1 VVAHFPKTP
10 QLIHRPAIMNS
21 SQTEPHRSTHHQ
33 TEVGDRLSL
42 RMKLGYS
49 TVGMSYTLMENA
61 IANMANAVLNI
72 GLGMNPFLV
81 GPASGCLPQTPA
93 SCRQLDHARC
103 GLAILKSTRK
113 GLFFA

>member
-1 VVAHFPKTP
+1 
-10 QLIHRPAIMNS
+10 
-21 SQTEPHRSTHHQ
+21 
-33 TEVGDRLSL
+33 
-42 RMKLGYS
+42 MKLGYS
-49 TVGMSYTLMENA
+49 TVGMSYTLMGNA